1 MKHIRPIFES
11 EPSEPKKDRELAEK
25 DKLFH
30 TIGFYGW
37 VALLYKGSNTKDLWV
52 LSLETPE
59 VEGAINEYTYMVTYG
74 SKDQYDEPDF
84 ESYED
89 LATDIISWPHRY
101 YSPPKSGEGL
111 KDWEDEISLVKVDE
125 DLAVMLLEEFLPMA
139 YKTSNS
145 NSLATARSKSE
156 SMRIHKIMV
165 DALVRAFPGAPDRI

>member
-11 EPSEPKKDRELAEK
+11 EPAEPYKDRELAEK
-25 DKLFH
+25 NKLFH

-37 VALLYKGSNTKDLWV
+37 VALLYKGNNTKDLWV

-59 VEGAINEYTYMVTYG
+59 VEGAIGEYTYRV
-74 SKDQYDEPDF
+74 DADYDDPDF

-89 LATDIISWPHRY
+89 LATDIISWPHRHY
-101 YSPPKSGEGL
+101 TPLKSGEGL

-125 DLAVMLLEEFLPMA
+125 DLAVMLLEEFLPKA

>member
-11 EPSEPKKDRELAEK
+11 EPAEPKKDRELAEK

-30 TIGFYGW
+30 TIGFDGW
-37 VALLYKGSNTKDLWV
+37 VALLYRGSNTKDLWV

-59 VEGAINEYTYMVTYG
+59 VEGAIGEYMWSEDG
-74 SKDQYDEPDF
+74 DYDNPDF

-101 YSPPKSGEGL
+101 YTPPKSGEGL

-125 DLAVMLLEEFLPMA
+125 DLAVMLLEEFLPKA
-139 YKTSNS
+139 YKTSDS
-145 NSLATARSKSE
+145 KWTSLQSKTE
-156 SMRIHKIMV
+156 SMKMHRRMV
-165 DALVRAFPGAPDRI
+165 DALVKAFPGAPDRA